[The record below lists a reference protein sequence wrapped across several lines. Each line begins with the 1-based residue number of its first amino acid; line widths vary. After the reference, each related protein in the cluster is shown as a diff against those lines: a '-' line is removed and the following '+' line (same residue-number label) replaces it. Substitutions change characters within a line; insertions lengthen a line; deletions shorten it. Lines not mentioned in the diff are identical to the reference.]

1 MNLNVGVAMQ
11 DVKAG
16 GPLGRSTCVMI
27 YLAMILS
34 DDPDTGRTFDGMYNG
49 LPEADQDP
57 VIEAIKLIVGKENV
71 LREQ

>member
-1 MNLNVGVAMQ
+1 MNLNVGVAMR

-34 DDPDTGRTFDGMYNG
+34 GDPDTGRIFDGMYNG

-57 VIEAIKLIVGKENV
+57 VIEAIKLIIGKDNV